1 MEPDVAFVVEAH
13 AMEDRGAGIA
23 DVVAVDRRPGHASL
37 RSFPT
42 LHSEICSPTSITR
55 SAGTW

>member
-1 MEPDVAFVVEAH
+1 MEPDVALVVEAH
-13 AMEDRGAGIA
+13 EMEDGGVEVA